1 MLDYSKDTPSNAGLP
16 EAWLESD
23 FNDVT
28 QIENKYIKYESNRI
42 KKHSFKSNQKPYVES
57 NQKL

>member
-28 QIENKYIKYESNRI
+28 QIENKYIEC
-42 KKHSFKSNQKPYVES
+42 
-57 NQKL
+57 